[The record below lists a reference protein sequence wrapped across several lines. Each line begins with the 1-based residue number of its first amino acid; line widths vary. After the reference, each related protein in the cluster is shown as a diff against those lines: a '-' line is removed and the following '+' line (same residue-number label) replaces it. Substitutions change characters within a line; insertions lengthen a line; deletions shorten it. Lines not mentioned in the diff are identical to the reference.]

1 MADYACAF
9 SQLESGKYFERII
22 ISFIRLCSIPFFTI
36 HLGFSNPLRPFAI
49 IHNNLFMRKCRVK
62 MVKAQYHGTPF
73 LRLMICQEHSHFTIY
88 FIREKKINTVNKKNL
103 GGKHKCALLP
113 AYPFILGLSQNIRVK
128 VCSPLIV

>member
-1 MADYACAF
+1 MADYSCAF
-9 SQLESGKYFERII
+9 SRLESGKYFEGII

-73 LRLMICQEHSHFTIY
+73 LRL
-88 FIREKKINTVNKKNL
+88 IRPPYCLVIQLSLDIIQLSPEGEVNS
-103 GGKHKCALLP
+103 GGM
-113 AYPFILGLSQNIRVK
+113 Y
-128 VCSPLIV
+128 

>member
-49 IHNNLFMRKCRVK
+49 IHNKA
-62 MVKAQYHGTPF
+62 KAQYHGTPF

-88 FIREKKINTVNKKNL
+88 FISEKKINTVNKKKL
-103 GGKHKCALLP
+103 GG
-113 AYPFILGLSQNIRVK
+113 
-128 VCSPLIV
+128 